1 MFSNSKSNGSNAD
14 LEYRRPLLDVE
25 AQPGNQLDEYYDPEH
40 EDSALVTPRTAG
52 GSKVVSFKDEVQVRI
67 IAPSLR
73 STTSS
78 REAGESQRS
87 VVMPPE
93 CLKNI

>member
-14 LEYRRPLLDVE
+14 SESRRPLLDVE
-25 AQPGNQLDEYYDPEH
+25 AQPGNHLDEYCDPEH
-40 EDSALVTPRTAG
+40 EASALVTPRTAG

-67 IAPSLR
+67 IAPPLR

-78 REAGESQRS
+78 REAGEPRHS
-87 VVMPPE
+87 VVMRPE
-93 CLKNI
+93 SLKNI